1 MRPNNNYKR
10 NRSRNK
16 NSRNGNSSSNS
27 KINSFDSVGSE
38 IRVRGSAV
46 QVNEKY
52 MALANDAYSSGDR
65 ILAESFFQYADHYHR
80 VIMSAN
86 NGIDPRKNNN
96 TTSNSLKEKTNPEK
110 VKDKTNLEIDKSKIN
125 IEESKDKESLNDPSL
140 ENVVEKN

>member
-1 MRPNNNYKR
+1 MIPNNNYKR

-16 NSRNGNSSSNS
+16 NSRNGNGSSIS
-27 KINSFDSVGSE
+27 KNNSFDSLGSE
-38 IRVRGSAV
+38 VRVRGSAV

-96 TTSNSLKEKTNPEK
+96 STSNSLKEKTNTENL
-110 VKDKTNLEIDKSKIN
+110 KDKTNIEFDKSKIN
-125 IEESKDKESLNDPSL
+125 IEDSKDKELLNESSL

>member
-16 NSRNGNSSSNS
+16 NPRNGNGSSNH
-27 KINSFDSVGSE
+27 KNHSFDSLGSE

-65 ILAESFFQYADHYHR
+65 ILAESFFQYADHFHR
-80 VIMSAN
+80 VIMSTN
-86 NGIDPRKNNN
+86 NGIDSRRNNN
-96 TTSNSLKEKTNPEK
+96 IKEKANIEDDK
-110 VKDKTNLEIDKSKIN
+110 VKKN
-125 IEESKDKESLNDPSL
+125 IEDPQEKQLITEASV
-140 ENVVEKN
+140 ENVVEEN